1 MCPFAGNLC
10 CSKSG
15 HGFVKHIRK
24 FLYFYA
30 MWFNCLIVGSKRIED
45 PGCEDLYGR
54 ALTVINRS
62 VNSEVSAM

>member
-1 MCPFAGNLC
+1 
-10 CSKSG
+10 
-15 HGFVKHIRK
+15 
-24 FLYFYA
+24 

-62 VNSEVSAM
+62 VNSKVSAM